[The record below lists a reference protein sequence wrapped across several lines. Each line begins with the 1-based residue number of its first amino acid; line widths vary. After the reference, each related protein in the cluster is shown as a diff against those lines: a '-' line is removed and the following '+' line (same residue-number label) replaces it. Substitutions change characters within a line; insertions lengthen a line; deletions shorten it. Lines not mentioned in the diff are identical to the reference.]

1 MCSDPEAG
9 SLRGKTFVITGTHPV
24 SRESVADLIRE
35 NAGKVT
41 SSVSKKTSF
50 VVAGEK
56 AGSKLTKAEELGL
69 TVLNYEELIEI
80 IAEGNT

>member
-1 MCSDPEAG
+1 M
-9 SLRGKTFVITGTHPV
+9 ITGTHPV

-41 SSVSKKTSF
+41 SSVSKKTSY

-56 AGSKLTKAEELGL
+56 AGSKLTKAEQLGL
-69 TVLNYEELIEI
+69 TVLNYEELKKI